1 MTFDEIFDTIELKIV
16 DLQNENINDPRIQ
29 YLLDMEA
36 DLVLEAYYADLEE
49 TPIQI

>member
-1 MTFDEIFDTIELKIV
+1 MTFDEILDTIELKIA
-16 DLQNENINDPRIQ
+16 DLQNENYADYRIQ

-36 DLVLEAYYADLEE
+36 DLVLEAYYASLEE